1 LQVERHAFDT
11 YDKFLHAHEAE
22 LKALPAPAVAKKYY
36 ETGDLY
42 MFDEFHTTT
51 PTERR
56 RPRIETLYDVF
67 VNVRNDEREHFL
79 TMEAMQLRPEPQVA
93 SPNSIDPLS
102 RRQQQ
107 QQQQQEEAQQ
117 QSSSSSSSPWST
129 VKQRQKAEEE

>member
-1 LQVERHAFDT
+1 MERHAFDT
-11 YDKFLHAHEAE
+11 YDKFLHAHAAE
-22 LKALPAPAVAKKYY
+22 LKALPAPAVAKRYY

-56 RPRIETLYDVF
+56 RPKIESLYDVF

-79 TMEAMQLRPEPQVA
+79 TMARCQQEVEPDIM
-93 SPNSIDPLS
+93 SPNTLRGKTPP
-102 RRQQQ
+102 
-107 QQQQQEEAQQ
+107 
-117 QSSSSSSSPWST
+117 SSAPSWST

>member
-1 LQVERHAFDT
+1 MTRRQVERHAFDT
-11 YDKFLHAHEAE
+11 YDKFLQAHEAE
-22 LKALPAPAVAKKYY
+22 LRAQPAPRVAKQYY

-79 TMEAMQLRPEPQVA
+79 TMEAMQQRVEPDVV
-93 SPNSIDPLS
+93 SPNSLGRDLEAL
-102 RRQQQ
+102 RRPSS
-107 QQQQQEEAQQ
+107 
-117 QSSSSSSSPWST
+117 SSSSSSSPAGWST

>member
-1 LQVERHAFDT
+1 MERHAYDT
-11 YDKFLHAHEAE
+11 YDKFLQAHEAE
-22 LKALPAPAVAKKYY
+22 LKARPAPQVAKKYY

-56 RPRIETLYDVF
+56 RPKIETLYDVF

-79 TMEAMQLRPEPQVA
+79 TMEAMQRRVEPDIV
-93 SPNSIDPLS
+93 SPNSLGRD
-102 RRQQQ
+102 
-107 QQQQQEEAQQ
+107 QEELRRPP
-117 QSSSSSSSPWST
+117 SSSPSPSSPSWST